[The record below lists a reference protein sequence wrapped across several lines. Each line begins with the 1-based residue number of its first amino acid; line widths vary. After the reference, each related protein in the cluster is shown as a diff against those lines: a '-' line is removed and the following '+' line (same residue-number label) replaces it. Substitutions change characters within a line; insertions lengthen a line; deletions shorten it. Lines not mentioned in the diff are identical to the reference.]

1 MRLGLILGIFLCFST
16 HLTSQEEENAKKD
29 IETEKMILWEAEIN
43 AIYKEKGKVR
53 AIVPVDPI
61 WTGRNFEEI
70 RERIQKIKEFPI
82 RQKITKKKI
91 GTFEVR
97 EVEHERSIE
106 KGKKV
111 VEYQIMIYGKLK
123 LRKKSY
129 FKNISNDFY
138 ISMLKEEITYMDPS
152 PFYKQVITLPT
163 ALILHQKDRKE
174 MLLVPSGVFIH
185 GQGRDGDQDDFNPA
199 FMNPDFSTLV
209 DLPSFYIDKY
219 EVTNQEYDR
228 FLRET
233 GYKPPHYWV
242 NGNIPDGKE
251 HHPVVSLG
259 YRDVEEYARWAGK
272 RIPTELEWEKAARG
286 IGVSITKTRKD
297 TFIFELQTQ
306 KFPFGEKYDSMYC
319 NSLESGIGDT
329 VSVFELST
337 KGASPYG
344 VIGMCGNAPE
354 WTSSW
359 YEAYEGHHFSS
370 PIAGKTVK
378 VIRGGSY
385 MDSQKRCSVHYR
397 TFGGLP
403 NLREDKK
410 AGFRLVQDLRN

>member
-1 MRLGLILGIFLCFST
+1 MRLGIILGIFLCFSIF
-16 HLTSQEEENAKKD
+16 LMSQEEENAKND
-29 IETEKMILWEAEIN
+29 IETEKMTLWEAEIN

-53 AIVPVDPI
+53 AIVPVDPV

-70 RERIQKIKEFPI
+70 REKIQKIKEFPI

-138 ISMLKEEITYMDPS
+138 ISMLKEEIVYMDPS
-152 PFYKQVITLPT
+152 PFYKQVVTLPT

-174 MLLVPSGVFIH
+174 MLLIPSGVFIH

-199 FMNPDFSTLV
+199 FMNPDFSTLI

-251 HHPVVSLG
+251 HHPVVSLS

-286 IGVSITKTRKD
+286 VGVSITKTRKD

-306 KFPFGEKYDSMYC
+306 KFPFGEKFDSMYC
-319 NSLESGIGDT
+319 NSLESSIGDT

-359 YEAYEGHHFSS
+359 YEPYEGHHFSS